1 MRVRFRNGAPRSPPK
16 VLLVGPP
23 GSGRS
28 TQAQIISQQL
38 GLVRISPEKLVRDE
52 MEKSH
57 AVKVRVTE
65 ALARGEEIPEDVY
78 MKQII
83 ARL

>member
-65 ALARGEEIPEDVY
+65 ALSRGEEIPEDVY